1 MSEHIEKAPGHVEH
15 HDDDHHDG
23 HDTNY
28 FKIYVTLL
36 VLLVISILG
45 PEIGI
50 LWVTLITAFGIAFV
64 KAYLVVQNFM
74 HLRPEKV
81 IVKWILAVSLLFMG
95 LFFFGV
101 APDVMKHEGN
111 NWENLAAMAAVER
124 GIPGADDH
132 GQEGEDAEHA
142 EDGAVDGE
150 GEGGEAAVVA
160 EAPFDAGQAYN
171 MYCSLCHGAAGG
183 GDGPGGQALDP
194 APAAFATADFWAQTN
209 DERMFNVIKNGGASE
224 GLSAAMTGWGALLE
238 DDEIRQMIEHLKTFR
253 P

>member
-1 MSEHIEKAPGHVEH
+1 MSEHIEKAPGHVEQHDEH
-15 HDDDHHDG
+15 HDEHHTD
-23 HDTNY
+23 Y
-28 FKIYVTLL
+28 KKIYFTLL
-36 VLLVISILG
+36 VLLVISVLG

-111 NWENLAAMAAVER
+111 NWVNYSAMAAVER
-124 GIPGADDH
+124 GIDGGDH
-132 GQEGEDAEHA
+132 GEEGEHADDAEHA
-142 EDGAVDGE
+142 EDE

-160 EAPFDAGQAYN
+160 EAPFDATQAYN
-171 MYCSLCHGAAGG
+171 QTCALCHGAGG
-183 GDGPGGQALDP
+183 AGDGVGGQALDP
-194 APAAFATADFWAQTN
+194 PPAAFTDPATWAASS
-209 DERMFNVIKNGGASE
+209 DERMFNVIKNGGAAE
-224 GLSAAMTGWGALLE
+224 GLSATMAAWGSLYD
-238 DDEIRQMIEHLKTFR
+238 DDEIRQIIEHLKTFR